1 MDPFPVW
8 SGYGPAPSD
17 CRRYLRASPGAFPS
31 GIQEIGFDRANDE
44 IGRLPEELLSAVLA
58 KTTAR
63 DASRAAA
70 VSQPFRA
77 AADSDAVWT
86 CFVPA
91 LTDEELE
98 APAPRSKK
106 ELFFLLLERPVL
118 LQDGLMAMWLDRET
132 LAKCYML
139 SARKLFIASGDMP
152 QHWSWIPLS
161 DSRFSQGAQLI
172 RVTWFEIQGQI
183 HRTMLSPNSTEPNQN
198 STPLFSSSIPLR
210 HSHRRRLPLPRPP
223 RPPPQPQDQTATRP
237 RPPSAPPRPPPPSLA
252 DQLEPLAH
260 TLLTDKPPRRRPRA
274 APPQSPPGSIPPG
287 RAPRCCPSAASA
299 AARPPPTVL
308 GAAPAAAPRRALP
321 EDADLAPTL
330 RLLPAP
336 GLPPTS
342 SDALLL
348 LLPPPVL
355 AQDALLLAYL
365 RGLPADAGFAVDTIL
380 FNVALKSLHRATWD
394 EAGSS
399 PSAWSTPASRS
410 TTSPTPPSSPPPA
423 AAASSPKAVE
433 VVRAHVLPG
442 SAVLPTRSPTPPSS
456 TSTRSSG

>member
-183 HRTMLSPNSTEPNQN
+183 HRTMLSPNSTYVAYLVFKPVGDYPL
-198 STPLFSSSIPLR
+198 STMFGILRASVRTEEANLFR
-210 HSHRRRLPLPRPP
+210 
-223 RPPPQPQDQTATRP
+223 DV
-237 RPPSAPPRPPPPSLA
+237 
-252 DQLEPLAH
+252 
-260 TLLTDKPPRRRPRA
+260 LLDEHWPPRRWRGCDVAERPRL
-274 APPQSPPGSIPPG
+274 
-287 RAPRCCPSAASA
+287 RADGWKEVELGQFYNAGGEDGEVSFGLMETNQRGVKARLILHGIEIRC
-299 AARPPPTVL
+299 
-308 GAAPAAAPRRALP
+308 
-321 EDADLAPTL
+321 
-330 RLLPAP
+330 
-336 GLPPTS
+336 
-342 SDALLL
+342 
-348 LLPPPVL
+348 
-355 AQDALLLAYL
+355 
-365 RGLPADAGFAVDTIL
+365 
-380 FNVALKSLHRATWD
+380 LKS
-394 EAGSS
+394 G
-399 PSAWSTPASRS
+399 
-410 TTSPTPPSSPPPA
+410 
-423 AAASSPKAVE
+423 
-433 VVRAHVLPG
+433 
-442 SAVLPTRSPTPPSS
+442 
-456 TSTRSSG
+456 